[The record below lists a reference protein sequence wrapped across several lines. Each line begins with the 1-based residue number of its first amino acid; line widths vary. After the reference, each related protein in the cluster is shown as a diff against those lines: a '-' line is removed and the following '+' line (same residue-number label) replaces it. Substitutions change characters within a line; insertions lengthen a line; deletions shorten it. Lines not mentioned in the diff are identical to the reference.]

1 MVPTT
6 PITDAAAWDSRYRNA
21 AEAGRREWA
30 AEPHGELRRV
40 ADALTP
46 GRALDLACGDGR
58 NAAWLSRRGWSVT
71 AVDFSAE
78 ALELARSHA
87 PEGVEWV
94 HADVAAWRPDGE
106 YDLITI
112 TYLQL
117 PAPTMRSVLA
127 RASAW
132 LAPGGTLLVISHD
145 VENLAAGAPG
155 PRNPAVLHTPELL
168 GGAVEGLHVVAAE
181 RFRRDTVAD
190 PEHPADHATE
200 AIDTVLVAIR
210 QVPGVRTPTPKEAR

>member
-1 MVPTT
+1 MPET
-6 PITDAAAWDSRYRNA
+6 PSTDATVWDSRYRSA
-21 AEAGRREWA
+21 AEAGGREWA
-30 AEPHGELRRV
+30 AEPHGELRRI
-40 ADALTP
+40 AGDLTP

-58 NAAWLSRRGWSVT
+58 NAAWLVRRGWSVT
-71 AVDFSAE
+71 AVDFSAA

-94 HADVAAWRPDGE
+94 HADVTTWQPDGE

-117 PAPTMRSVLA
+117 PAPAMRSVLA
-127 RASAW
+127 RASGW

-155 PRNPAVLHTPELL
+155 PKNPAVLHTPELL
-168 GGAVEGLHVVAAE
+168 REAVDGLRVVTAE

-190 PEHPADHATE
+190 PEHPGDHATE
-200 AIDTVLVAIR
+200 AIDTVLIAVN
-210 QVPGVRTPTPKEAR
+210 